1 MNNIYKFVITKYNY
15 RKELDTLSY
24 EIHDSCRM
32 KSFYFRHLIAKY
44 NMYRNA
50 TSGTKNPIA
59 ILFSP
64 MYPISIGLKAPPATP
79 ITI

>member
-15 RKELDTLSY
+15 RKEQDTLSY

-44 NMYRNA
+44 NMYRNRACVWCWVFGFSGRA
-50 TSGTKNPIA
+50 TQG
-59 ILFSP
+59 
-64 MYPISIGLKAPPATP
+64 
-79 ITI
+79 